1 MKKRLSEPYLSIT
14 QEEEEKMIDET
25 LDKCENNMN
34 IFEQFYA
41 DNCELYK
48 EVSQKVLTLHN
59 QGRKK

>member
-1 MKKRLSEPYLSIT
+1 MLFYTENRLSESYLSIKR
-14 QEEEEKMIDET
+14 EEIKLILYEFKD
-25 LDKCENNMN
+25 N